1 MNATLTL
8 MQPTVR
14 LADSSLDTLAVAHYE
29 QVYALAHAFYDDPS
43 SCLSLANQAFRDA
56 SSAPSLLTVC
66 HNLIALLSRRPGLEL
81 PVPSHT
87 LLSNSAWLLK
97 DVVGL
102 RYAEI
107 GEVLRMDTEQV
118 KHEIAAV
125 RETLLAMTAEQVA
138 A

>member
-1 MNATLTL
+1 MNAALTL

-43 SCLSLANQAFRDA
+43 VCLSLANQAFRDA
-56 SSAPSLLTVC
+56 TGNPELVTVC
-66 HNLIALLSRRPGLEL
+66 RNLISLLSRRPGLEL

-87 LLSNSAWLLK
+87 LLSNAAWLMK
-97 DVVGL
+97 EIVSL

-107 GEVLRMDTEQV
+107 GEVLRMDVEQV

-125 RETLLAMTAEQVA
+125 RETLLTLTADSA
-138 A
+138 AA